1 MNFIRTNGDVVQVN
15 DKDVNTLEENK
26 EYTLYGARHNPS
38 GEQMVSVV
46 YNNDAAAEYAD
57 NDLGDSIADHPE
69 DREIRTNPSAK
80 ITWRNLRL
88 QSAIDGEATVKGRVG
103 SAIDKPAKLARFA
116 GSLILAGQIS
126 ANSSLRDDPM
136 LVISTAKDWYAYIQN
151 MNTVD
156 IGAEFA
162 AGVSHAQRAANAMFA
177 HEWENDPGHNNLS
190 GRLLPG
196 ADIQDAIAKGQIAYD
211 VLTRGRDILAQQGYG
226 ANQQEVMHKLVFDM
240 LRSLPIRSYN
250 FYTLFRLHPD
260 EGNAIYSEFQ
270 SRYIPLDTAEVEM
283 VLEMQ
288 KALDLEGD
296 AYAFR
301 TTANEQEGVLTARL
315 MRSAVADYAA
325 GDTVSVRTILMTLQG
340 PPYNYRA
347 RGVQIAAAGGDVH
360 AATGH
365 DTVYMEFKL
374 LNNDMVDVASQNVP
388 GIKKLSKDK
397 IGGWA
402 IGVPEHH
409 MDDKNGLQIN
419 KDHKAKYQTVPIAH
433 SQTDPTPAYL
443 AVRSKS
449 SSKKKKKGGG
459 GDAWTLVNY
468 EEDYLRVGDQ
478 SEAGRAARSIR
489 QGLGGSGGRQTYG
502 GRGGGRG
509 GGRSGGGRGGGRSG
523 GGSRS
528 GGSRKDADWGGKRD
542 RGRRS
547 SGGGGRGGARSKG
560 VGRGNYLYV
569 ELHDKRQLNMKKRE
583 AAKGK
588 QKGETRH
595 GTGKSKKGQG
605 YWSQGVAQYLPA
617 GQMLQMATLKT
628 TGEEAPYRIRFPKSH
643 FKAVAHPLLKPN
655 QKTLMIKK
663 GKDNKEFIKSF
674 QKFLDRYGLPVMTPS
689 KDTHDRFVVPKEAR
703 LSSPYY
709 QEVRKQIGQ

>member
-1 MNFIRTNGDVVQVN
+1 MNFIRTNGEVVQVN
-15 DKDVNTLEENK
+15 DKDVNTLEKNK
-26 EYTLYGARHNPS
+26 DYTLFGARHNPS

-46 YNNDAAAEYAD
+46 YNNVSGDIDD
-57 NDLGDSIADHPE
+57 NDIGGDIKDHPE
-69 DREIRTNPSAK
+69 DQSIRGNPGK
-80 ITWRNLRL
+80 KLTWRNLRL

-103 SAIDKPAKLARFA
+103 TAVGAPEKLLRFA
-116 GSLILAGQIS
+116 GSAILSGVIASDQ
-126 ANSSLRDDPM
+126 SLRDDPM
-136 LVISTAKDWYAYIQN
+136 LVISTAKDWYAYIQK

-162 AGVSHAQRAANAMFA
+162 AGVSHAQRASNAMFA
-177 HEWENDPGHNNLS
+177 HEWENDPGHHNLS

-226 ANQQEVMHKLVFDM
+226 ANQQEVMHKLVFDI
-240 LRSLPIRSYN
+240 LRSLPIRTYN

-288 KALDLEGD
+288 RALDLEGD

-301 TTANEQEGVLTARL
+301 TTANEQQGVLSARL

-325 GDTVSVRTILMTLQG
+325 GDTVSVRTILMTLQA

-347 RGVQIAAAGGDVH
+347 RGVQIAAAGGDAS

-365 DTVYMEFKL
+365 ETIYMEFKL
-374 LNNDMVDVASQNVP
+374 ANNEMVETASQNVQ

-402 IGVPEHH
+402 IGVQEHH
-409 MDDKNGLQIN
+409 MDDKNQLQIA
-419 KDHKAKYQTVPIAH
+419 KDYKDKYKTVPIAH
-433 SQTDPTPAYL
+433 SQYDPTPAYL
-443 AVRSKS
+443 AVRFKS
-449 SSKKKKKGGG
+449 TGKKKKGKG
-459 GDAWTLVNY
+459 GDSWTLVNY
-468 EEDYLRVGDQ
+468 EEDYLRVGNQ
-478 SEAGRAARSIR
+478 SEAGRSARNIR
-489 QGLGGSGGRQTYG
+489 QGLG
-502 GRGGGRG
+502 
-509 GGRSGGGRGGGRSG
+509 SGGGRQSYDRRQRGGHRSD
-523 GGSRS
+523 S
-528 GGSRKDADWGGKRD
+528 DWGKGSRD
-542 RGRRS
+542 RGRRNPKKK
-547 SGGGGRGGARSKG
+547 AKSKG
-560 VGRGNYLYV
+560 AGRGNYLFV
-569 ELHDKRQLNMKKRE
+569 EIHDKRQIDMKRRE
-583 AAKGK
+583 PAKGK

-605 YWSQGVAQYLPA
+605 YWSRGVSKHLPA
-617 GQMLQMATLKT
+617 GQMLQMGTLKK
-628 TGEEAPYRIRFPKSH
+628 TGEEAPFRIRFPRSH
-643 FKAVAHPLLKPN
+643 FATVAHQSLKPG
-655 QKTLMIKK
+655 QKTLIPKK
-663 GKDNKEFIKSF
+663 NKANKEFVEAYQDF
-674 QKFLDRYGLPVMTPS
+674 VDYYGMPVMTS
-689 KDTHDRFVVPKEAR
+689 SRDTQPRFVVPKEAR

>member
-1 MNFIRTNGDVVQVN
+1 MNFIRTNGEVVQVN
-15 DKDVNTLEENK
+15 DKDVSTLEKNK

-46 YNNDAAAEYAD
+46 YNDNKAAEYAD
-57 NDLGDSIADHPE
+57 NDAGDSVVDDHPE
-69 DREIRTNPSAK
+69 DTRTNPSAR

-103 SAIDKPAKLARFA
+103 RAVAAPEKLARFA

-126 ANSSLRDDPM
+126 GNSSLRDDPM
-136 LVISTAKDWYAYIQN
+136 LVISTARDWYAYIQN

-162 AGVSHAQRAANAMFA
+162 AGVSHAQRASNAMFA
-177 HEWENDPGHNNLS
+177 HEWENDPGHHALS
-190 GRLLPG
+190 NRLLPG
-196 ADIQDAIAKGQIAYD
+196 ADVQDAIAKGQIAYD

-226 ANQQEVMHKLVFDM
+226 ANQQEVMHKLVFDI
-240 LRSLPIRSYN
+240 LRSLPIRTYN

-270 SRYIPLDTAEVEM
+270 SRYVPLDTAEVEM

-288 KALDLEGD
+288 RALDLEGD

-301 TTANEQEGVLTARL
+301 TTSNEQQGVLSARL
-315 MRSAVADYAA
+315 MRTAVADYAA
-325 GDTVSVRTILMTLQG
+325 GDTVSVRTVLMTLQA

-347 RGVQIAAAGGDVH
+347 RGVQIAAAGGDVS
-360 AATGH
+360 AATGQ
-365 DTVYMEFKL
+365 VVSYMEFKL
-374 LNNDMVDVASQNVP
+374 SNKSMVDIASNNVA
-388 GIKKLSKDK
+388 GIKKLSNEK

-409 MDDKNGLQIN
+409 LDENKKMQIH
-419 KDHKAKYQTVPIAH
+419 KDHKDKYSTIAIAH
-433 SQTDPTPAYL
+433 SQSDVTPAYL
-443 AVRSKS
+443 AVRTKGG
-449 SSKKKKKGGG
+449 KKGKGGGGKGGG

-489 QGLGGSGGRQTYG
+489 QGLGSGGGKQTYG
-502 GRGGGRG
+502 GGQQGRNRGRG
-509 GGRSGGGRGGGRSG
+509 
-523 GGSRS
+523 
-528 GGSRKDADWGGKRD
+528 
-542 RGRRS
+542 
-547 SGGGGRGGARSKG
+547 GGGGRGQRNNPRKTKAKAKG
-560 VGRGNYLYV
+560 VGRGNFLYV
-569 ELHDKRQLNMKKRE
+569 ELHDKRQLNMKRRE
-583 AAKGK
+583 PGKGK
-588 QKGETRH
+588 AKGETRH

-605 YWSQGVAQYLPA
+605 FWSRGVAKHLPA
-617 GQMLQMATLKT
+617 GQMLQMGTLKK

-655 QKTLMIKK
+655 QKTLMPKK
-663 GKDNKEFIKSF
+663 AKANKEFLKAF
-674 QKFLDRYGLPVMTPS
+674 EEFLGYYGMPVMTPS
-689 KDTHDRFVVPKEAR
+689 KDTHDRFVVPKSER
-703 LSSPYY
+703 DSSPYY